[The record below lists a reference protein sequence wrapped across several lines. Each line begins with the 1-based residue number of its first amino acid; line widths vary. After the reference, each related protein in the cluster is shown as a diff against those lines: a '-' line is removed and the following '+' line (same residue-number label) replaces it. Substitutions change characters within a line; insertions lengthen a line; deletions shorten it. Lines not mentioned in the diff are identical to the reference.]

1 MDPCSCRK
9 GGSSGTSRWNLSQI
23 YSRRNSIKHNIFSHY
38 LLLTLIALH
47 FQDYIKVIRLFCG
60 EPVWTPI
67 NRPAEE
73 HPSRKAYV
81 ESAKNDF
88 KN

>member
-1 MDPCSCRK
+1 
-9 GGSSGTSRWNLSQI
+9 
-23 YSRRNSIKHNIFSHY
+23 
-38 LLLTLIALH
+38 LTLIALH

-73 HPSRKAYV
+73 HPSRKSYV
-81 ESAKNDF
+81 ESAKNNF